1 MVSFN
6 ARMIIILAVVLLAST
21 FGGLLTVTFFD
32 SRVFP
37 VLGVVTGAVLVMKWS
52 SRGS

>member
-1 MVSFN
+1 MN
-6 ARMIIILAVVLLAST
+6 ARRSVALAVVLLAST

-32 SRVFP
+32 ARMFP
-37 VLGVVTGAVLVMKWS
+37 DLGVVIGAVLVMMWA

>member
-32 SRVFP
+32 SRCSP
-37 VLGVVTGAVLVMKWS
+37 LSAL
-52 SRGS
+52 